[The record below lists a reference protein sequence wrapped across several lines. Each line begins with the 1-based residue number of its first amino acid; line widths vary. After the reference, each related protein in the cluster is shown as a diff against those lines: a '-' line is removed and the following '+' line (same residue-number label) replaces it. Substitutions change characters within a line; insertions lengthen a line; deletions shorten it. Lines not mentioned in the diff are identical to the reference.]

1 MGGFARRASL
11 FDSTRAEGLPILAVD
26 AGNFSPRRGPER
38 LERAMFIFENMAR
51 IGYDAVTPGDL
62 ELYFGPEELRSIY
75 AAHPEVRVVSANL
88 RDAWGGSVFPDY
100 TIIEKNGVRFGVT
113 GVTRPSYYEESVA
126 VNPDTKE
133 GFTFEDPQTALE
145 RVLPELDRKSDLVVV
160 LFHDNLSE
168 VLRQSGILDGID
180 VAVAGHNPGYSSRP
194 DSVGTGAWVIR
205 PGGRGQYV
213 YVAEIALD
221 IPREEVTSFTAQAI
235 QLDEAV
241 PANASIDSL
250 ITGWELEL
258 KERTARR

>member
-11 FDSTRAEGLPILAVD
+11 FDSTRAEGHRILAVD

-38 LERAMFIFENMAR
+38 LERASFIFENMAR
-51 IGYDAVTPGDL
+51 LGYDAVTPGDL
-62 ELYFGPEELRSIY
+62 ELFFGPEALRRMF

-88 RDAWGGSVFPDY
+88 RDTWGGSVFPEY
-100 TIIEKNGVRFGVT
+100 AVIEKDGVRFGVT
-113 GVTRPSYYEESVA
+113 GVTRPSYYEEA
-126 VNPDTKE
+126 LATNPDTEE

-168 VLRQSGILDGID
+168 VLRLSGILEGID
-180 VAVAGHNPGYSSRP
+180 IAVAGHNPGYSSRP

-213 YVAEIALD
+213 YVADVALD
-221 IPREEVTSFTAQAI
+221 IPLEVVTSFTAEAV
-235 QLDEAV
+235 QLDESV
-241 PANASIDSL
+241 PVDAALDSL